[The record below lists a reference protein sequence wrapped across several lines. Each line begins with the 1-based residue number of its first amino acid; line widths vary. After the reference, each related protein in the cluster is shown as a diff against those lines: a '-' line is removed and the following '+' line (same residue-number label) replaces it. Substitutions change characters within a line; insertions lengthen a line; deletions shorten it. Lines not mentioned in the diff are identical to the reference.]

1 MAQLGFRTLT
11 VKSIQLANGEQTILP
26 RLRVHVAPSEGVG
39 PPVVDHLELATDER
53 VGNLSG
59 RVATNQERPISD
71 ATVKVLCDEKV
82 CGETKTDA
90 TGGFI
95 FFSLSPRDDYK
106 ILVIQSGYC
115 PWQGN
120 DFEVQ
125 AGYDSMYRPMIM
137 ESRSRVKRPLI
148 SCE

>member
-11 VKSIQLANGEQTILP
+11 LKSIRLASGEQNILP
-26 RLRVHVAPSEGVG
+26 RLRLTVDPSDGGG

-59 RVATNQERPISD
+59 RVMRDENRAIARAKAN
-71 ATVKVLCDEKV
+71 LFCDEQA

-90 TGGFI
+90 KGEFI
-95 FFSLSPRDDYK
+95 FFSLSPRDDYT
-106 ILVIQSGYC
+106 IRVTHPGYC
-115 PWQGN
+115 PQEGT
-120 DFEVQ
+120 DYEVQ
-125 AGYDSMYRPMIM
+125 AGYDATYWPMIM
-137 ESRSRVKRPLI
+137 EPRSQAKRPLT